1 MPEGHSLNEPQQ
13 ESFFTAGLALCL
25 ISRLHRAVK
34 KMMTAAICLL
44 LLAIPACAGQGDS
57 GPYKVLPAIV
67 RGNLAIFPVVDSHT
81 YDTSK
86 LMTLDEGIRTGQV
99 TITEAGADVGLIRPG
114 QPMPVRRQGAEVN
127 RLVLYNNSNKPL
139 LLLAG
144 EIVTGGKQDRVIGSD
159 RIIPPITGPI
169 DPSVFC
175 VEPGRWVGQSA
186 KFGSMGVQMAQPSVR
201 TPAMA
206 ERNQMQVWDNVRSS
220 NARMA
225 SSLSSVDAATIAGT
239 SSYAKVFESEPVQ
252 KMVAEYGGTESE
264 QAILRDLR
272 SKGAVGVVVA
282 VNGRVLWADVFASTE
297 LLAKYW
303 PKLMRSYVAEAMISA
318 SMNTAPDLHDAETY
332 MGNLAGGREV
342 TETEPGVYRRT
353 DITGDGYRVF
363 ELMSLLPSA
372 GFTVHITKIRDYDEN
387 QFDSLPAKRF
397 SVCVGKSTI
406 GNDAL
411 YIRRRNDARK
421 ATAMELGRIAYNDD
435 SLCSLHHRAIH
446 AGFQDVWG
454 GEADLHIETVDAQEQ
469 YVSVHFVKHIFSQRT
484 HE

>member
-1 MPEGHSLNEPQQ
+1 MPEGHSLNEPQR
-13 ESFFTAGLALCL
+13 EIFFTAGLALCL
-25 ISRLHRAVK
+25 VSRLHCAARKA
-34 KMMTAAICLL
+34 MTAAICLVL
-44 LLAIPACAGQGDS
+44 FAIPACAGQGDN

-67 RGNLAIFPVVDSHT
+67 RSNLAIFPVVAGHT

-86 LMTLDEGIRTGQV
+86 LMTLDEGIRVGQV
-99 TITEAGADVGLIRPG
+99 TITEAGSDVGLIRPG
-114 QPMPVRRQGAEVN
+114 QVMPVRRQGAEVN
-127 RLVLYNNSNKPL
+127 RLVLYNNSSKPL

-159 RIIPPITGPI
+159 RIIPPNTGPI
-169 DPSVFC
+169 DLSVFC

-225 SSLSSVDAATIAGT
+225 SSLSSVDAAAIAGT
-239 SSYAKVFESEPVQ
+239 SSYAKVFESAPVK

-264 QAILRDLR
+264 QAILRELR

-303 PKLMRSYVAEAMISA
+303 PKLMRSYVAEAMTSA
-318 SMNTAPDLHDAETY
+318 NMNTAPDIHDAEAY
-332 MGNLAGGREV
+332 MSNLRGGREV

-372 GFTVHITKIRDYDEN
+372 GFTIHITKIRD
-387 QFDSLPAKRF
+387 QAF
-397 SVCVGKSTI
+397 
-406 GNDAL
+406 
-411 YIRRRNDARK
+411 
-421 ATAMELGRIAYNDD
+421 
-435 SLCSLHHRAIH
+435 
-446 AGFQDVWG
+446 
-454 GEADLHIETVDAQEQ
+454 
-469 YVSVHFVKHIFSQRT
+469 
-484 HE
+484 